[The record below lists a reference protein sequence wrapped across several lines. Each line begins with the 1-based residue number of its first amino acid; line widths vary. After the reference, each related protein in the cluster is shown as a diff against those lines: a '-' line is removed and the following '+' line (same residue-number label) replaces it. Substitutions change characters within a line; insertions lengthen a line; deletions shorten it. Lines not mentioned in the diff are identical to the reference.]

1 MQTVAGHDIGFAAQN
16 AGRPLPHIH
25 QIEKPEFAFLI
36 VEKQVNIG
44 IFAGLSVRGRTE
56 QIKMFNPE
64 PLQLGFMR
72 SQHGNGV
79 IAVHQQ
85 IIARIEPLD
94 KF

>member
-1 MQTVAGHDIGFAAQN
+1 
-16 AGRPLPHIH
+16 
-25 QIEKPEFAFLI
+25 
-36 VEKQVNIG
+36 
-44 IFAGLSVRGRTE
+44 
-56 QIKMFNPE
+56 MFNPE